1 MRAPMTPDREH
12 PTETGSIAN
21 AAPPILGKVLRRA
34 RLHRHYSLRDVESRT
49 GIPNPHLSQIERGQ
63 IRKPDPA
70 LIWRLAELYDLD
82 FGLLAEWAGH
92 RSAGTSRSRVTRLDA
107 AMRMLSTLDED
118 QLEEVLRQLEAVR
131 RRS

>member
-1 MRAPMTPDREH
+1 MTSRRDS
-12 PTETGSIAN
+12 TAETSSVAS
-21 AAPPILGKVLRRA
+21 AASPNLGQVLRRA
-34 RLHRHYSLRDVESRT
+34 RLHRHYSLRDVESRS
-49 GIPNPHLSQIERGQ
+49 GIPNAHLSQIERGQ

-92 RSAGTSRSRVTRLDA
+92 RSRGRGGPNATRLDA
-107 AMRMLSTLDED
+107 AMRILSELDES
-118 QLEEVLRQLEAVR
+118 QLEDVLRQLESVR

>member
-1 MRAPMTPDREH
+1 MNRMTSGHDTPAA
-12 PTETGSIAN
+12 TGAIPS
-21 AAPPILGKVLRRA
+21 AATPILGQVLRRA

-92 RSAGTSRSRVTRLDA
+92 RSSAASRSNATRLDA
-107 AMRMLSTLDED
+107 AMRILSELDES
-118 QLEEVLRQLEAVR
+118 QLEDVLRQLESVR

>member
-1 MRAPMTPDREH
+1 MSHDRDN
-12 PTETGSIAN
+12 SIAS
-21 AAPPILGKVLRRA
+21 AAQPVLGQILRRA
-34 RLHRHYSLRDVESRT
+34 RLHRHFSLRDVETRT
-49 GIPNPHLSQIERGQ
+49 GIPNPHLSQIERGR

-92 RSAGTSRSRVTRLDA
+92 RSAGPSRSRATRLDA
-107 AMRMLSTLDED
+107 AMRMISTLDEN
-118 QLEEVLRQLEAVR
+118 QLEEVLRQVEAMR